1 MLKTLWATVRQGKVE
16 LLDSTDLPEGS
27 RLLVT
32 ILPDDDKDF
41 WSKSSQTSLDAVWD
55 NTDDDI
61 YAHEYQKSVKS
72 ESDIDQGIDD
82 MLAQIRKIDERIE
95 KHQKETDVLGVETR
109 FVLDSLET

>member
-1 MLKTLWATVRQGKVE
+1 MLKTFWATVRQGKVE

-32 ILPDDDKDF
+32 LLPDDEDF

-61 YAHEYQKSVKS
+61 YAHEYQKSIKS

-82 MLAQIRKIDERIE
+82 MLAQIKKIDERIE
-95 KHQKETDVLGVETR
+95 KHQKKSDILGVETR
-109 FVLDSLET
+109 FALDSLEK